1 MKKLGQFFVFLII
14 CCSLLELNAQNT
26 ELDSLENLLQ
36 IQVKPDT
43 VRVNLLNRI
52 ASMSYSIEIDNT
64 LKYAEEAGKL
74 ADQLN
79 FIKGKAESIRL
90 TGVYYR
96 YKSDYPLALEKYQK
110 AQRIFEEIEDKS
122 GIARCLLNI
131 GIIHWKQ
138 GNYTQALDH

>member
-96 YKSDYPLALEKYQK
+96 YKS
-110 AQRIFEEIEDKS
+110 
-122 GIARCLLNI
+122 
-131 GIIHWKQ
+131 
-138 GNYTQALDH
+138 